1 MSASKIELVHSADAL
16 ALFKLWA
23 EIGDEGV
30 SANVLGDDVA
40 LLSEGR
46 AASAVGDS
54 QVRSSKATETLK
66 LLMGKN
72 WNDVVT
78 NEALKV
84 FYDRIR
90 KNLTRAY
97 DRIPKAEENEKQK
110 MAALTSAISEF
121 QLKDESGHLWK
132 TIQPF
137 ISLAV
142 HSEQKKSLGKD
153 FKFSDLVKM
162 IEALFKAAVA
172 VSRAHD
178 THESLLQVG
187 PQTRLQAQI
196 LVKKCDPLA
205 QLNDG

>member
-1 MSASKIELVHSADAL
+1 MSASQVKLFHSADAQ

-23 EIGDEGV
+23 DIGDEGV

-66 LLMGKN
+66 LLMGKH

-78 NEALKV
+78 NESLKI

-90 KNLTRAY
+90 KNLSRAY

-110 MAALTSAISEF
+110 MAALLSAISVF
-121 QLKDESGHLWK
+121 QAQDESGLLWK

-137 ISLAV
+137 IVLAV

-162 IEALFKAAVA
+162 LDALFKCTIA

-178 THESLLQVG
+178 SHESLLQVG
-187 PQTRLQAQI
+187 PQTRQQAQI
-196 LVKKCDPLA
+196 LVQRCDPLA
-205 QLNDG
+205 QLSDG